1 MTTRRVHFPV
11 QYNVC
16 RILISPHTRKAK
28 ALIGDPSNP
37 SNFKG
42 ARLTIQLPSSFFIA
56 LMSSPRFA
64 RFSTMTPPLPR
75 NRSWNPK
82 PFPPLVDPSARGVS
96 SGLGVSM
103 PTTEIPREIKFWA
116 MEGQRYGWE
125 KYARV
130 SFRRKHHEVCINR
143 IVSLFRSG
151 GILEATASQGIFSLS
166 SRPMSS
172 RLTMQHSPRT
182 LSIGSWPTWSPDS

>member
-116 MEGQRYGWE
+116 MEGQRYGIG
-125 KYARV
+125 
-130 SFRRKHHEVCINR
+130 EVCSSIVQAQTPRSMYQQDR
-143 IVSLFRSG
+143 ISFQIGRDPRSDSIPRYLLSL
-151 GILEATASQGIFSLS
+151 L
-166 SRPMSS
+166 
-172 RLTMQHSPRT
+172 
-182 LSIGSWPTWSPDS
+182 